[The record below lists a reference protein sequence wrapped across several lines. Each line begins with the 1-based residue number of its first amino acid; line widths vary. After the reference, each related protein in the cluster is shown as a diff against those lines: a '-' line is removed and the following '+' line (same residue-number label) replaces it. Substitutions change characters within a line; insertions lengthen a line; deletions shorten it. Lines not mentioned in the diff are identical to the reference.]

1 MDETDKS
8 FSLSEKL
15 NTYFPGRV
23 VRKDLTQ
30 KIGSSLYRVGK
41 QMNPQKLTKKSGG
54 KYNIIWLHNIFEGR
68 AFIRNETY
76 THNDS

>member
-41 QMNPQKLTKKSGG
+41 QMNP
-54 KYNIIWLHNIFEGR
+54 
-68 AFIRNETY
+68 
-76 THNDS
+76 